1 MTSEEPLLPR
11 SNGDI
16 ADSSTHLGNL
26 PKYIVIRFSDESV
39 ADLKLNISQV
49 SRDTINT
56 QWLRRLCRELRNE
69 QTSRRRL
76 RFIRD
81 GNVLNSHAN
90 LGDEITRYFG
100 RVVTAEGGDS
110 LTELLYYIHCV
121 IGTDILTEEELANED
136 AMDALGP
143 SEDSVTTQAIGFD
156 RLRSV
161 GFNDEEIELLR
172 QQFRMTYGDV
182 EEEEEELINSGNTRE
197 NRGSE
202 DQTGRRDIRQLEEMW
217 MESGAA
223 PTDTTTAPNWTNA
236 VGDERNDAEDR
247 FNSIPA
253 TNIKHNR
260 DLLIGITTG
269 FCLGVF
275 ALLLMRNEGL
285 FNKRQ
290 RMSIIIGVGT
300 NILFCLVR
308 GF

>member
-1 MTSEEPLLPR
+1 MSQEPLLPR
-11 SNGDI
+11 NNGDM
-16 ADSSTHLGNL
+16 SSQVGSL

-49 SRDTINT
+49 TPETVNT
-56 QWLRRLCRELRNE
+56 QWLRRLCRELRSE

-81 GNVLNSHAN
+81 GNVLNSSAH
-90 LGDEITRYFG
+90 LGNEITRYFD
-100 RVVTAEGGDS
+100 RVTGENDET

-121 IGTDILTEEELANED
+121 IGTDIMTDEQLANED
-136 AMDALGP
+136 ALDALGP
-143 SEDSVTTQAIGFD
+143 SEDAVTTQAIGFD

-172 QQFRMTYGDV
+172 QQFRMTYGDI
-182 EEEEEELINSGNTRE
+182 EDDDIEDDLINSQNSRE
-197 NRGSE
+197 NGSAE
-202 DQTGRRDIRQLEEMW
+202 GTNGRRDIRQLEEIW
-217 MESGAA
+217 MESGVTPAEG
-223 PTDTTTAPNWTNA
+223 TDAPNWTVN
-236 VGDERNDAEDR
+236 GGEERNEIEDR

-253 TNIKHNR
+253 TNIKHNW

-269 FCLGVF
+269 FCLGIF

-290 RMSIIIGVGT
+290 RMSIIIGVVT
-300 NILFCLVR
+300 NVLFCLVR
-308 GF
+308 AF